1 MSSAPALEIVIQ
13 SPLPDVIEVLL
24 DFNGYPAWS
33 GLDNMTVVS
42 RSADLAQTVIR
53 FEISAAGL
61 TDVVQIMVTKS
72 ADSTLEWELVESDL
86 LTELKGIFRLT
97 ALDSNSCAVAYE
109 LELRF
114 KNPFFNAMKKS
125 AEVQMAQKIL
135 NRLSERM
142 AQI

>member
-13 SPLPDVIEVLL
+13 SPLLDVIEVLL

-42 RSADLAQTVIR
+42 RSADLTQTVIR

-61 TDVVQIMVTKS
+61 TDAVQIMVTKS

-86 LTELKGIFRLT
+86 LTHLQGIFRLI
-97 ALDSNSCAVAYE
+97 ALDSSSCAVAYE
-109 LELRF
+109 LELSF
-114 KNPFFNAMKKS
+114 KNPLFNAMKKS

-135 NRLSERM
+135 NRLSDRM
-142 AQI
+142 TQI

>member
-42 RSADLAQTVIR
+42 RSADLTQTVIK
-53 FEISAAGL
+53 FEISTAGL

-72 ADSTLEWELVESDL
+72 DDSTLEWELVESDL
-86 LTELKGIFRLT
+86 LTQLKGIFRLIT
-97 ALDSNSCAVAYE
+97 LDSSSCAVAYE

-114 KNPFFNAMKKS
+114 KNPLFNAMKKS
-125 AEVQMAQKIL
+125 VEVQVAQKIL
-135 NRLSERM
+135 NRLSDRM

>member
-61 TDVVQIMVTKS
+61 TDAVQIMVTKS
-72 ADSTLEWELVESDL
+72 DDSTLEWELVESDL
-86 LTELKGIFRLT
+86 LTELKGVFRLI
-97 ALDSNSCAVAYE
+97 ALDSSSCAVAYE

-114 KNPFFNAMKKS
+114 KNPLFNAMKKS
-125 AEVQMAQKIL
+125 VEVQMAQKIL

-142 AQI
+142 VQR

>member
-72 ADSTLEWELVESDL
+72 ADSTLAWELVESDL

-114 KNPFFNAMKKS
+114 KNAFFNAMKKS